1 MRSAPRKGTA
11 ALLSS
16 WLLEAA
22 IVAATAASP
31 GAKAPPKAPSGPA
44 PLTNEDIVRLTAY
57 GTSEANIIKEINAR
71 TVDFELDAGVV
82 AELERVGV
90 TTKVLEAM
98 RKRQAEAPAR
108 RDAPPPPPAE
118 PVPESAAPPARLTLA
133 FDDAAAASDTGHDE
147 SGPQV
152 YALAAL
158 PKGAPRPKGA
168 EIDTVDEL
176 AIAVLCTTGDHVPDH
191 WDTRTPLK
199 DAPRHE
205 LLAFR
210 AGTTKRKEHGFD
222 VLALDRAPLE
232 PITLPAGSHSLI
244 VALAGRQNG
253 SGAWRLLASDSI
265 RVTAEPGKPLPLLL
279 DARTGLKGS
288 RMIGFDLNMVWKVRT
303 GPEASPG
310 TLAAPAGQ
318 AQPAAAPPPA
328 AAPGQE

>member
-1 MRSAPRKGTA
+1 MRADARWQAFPRRDRA
-11 ALLSS
+11 ALVSS
-16 WLLEAA
+16 SLLCAA
-22 IVAATAASP
+22 LFAAAASIGAGAAAKPP
-31 GAKAPPKAPSGPA
+31 GGPA

-71 TVDFELDAGVV
+71 KADFDLDAGVV

-90 TTKVLEAM
+90 TKKVLEAM
-98 RKRQAEAPAR
+98 RQRQAEAPAHPG
-108 RDAPPPPPAE
+108 APPPPPAR

-158 PKGAPRPKGA
+158 PKGAPKPKGS

-210 AGTTKRKEHGFD
+210 PGSTKRKEHGFD
-222 VLALDRAPLE
+222 VLALDRQPLE
-232 PITLPAGSHSLI
+232 PITLAAGSHSLI

-253 SGAWRLLASDSI
+253 SGAWRLMASDSI
-265 RVTAEPGKPLPLLL
+265 RVTAEAGKALPLVL
-279 DARTGLKGS
+279 DARTSLKGS
-288 RMIGFDLNMVWKVRT
+288 RMIGFDLNMTWKVH
-303 GPEASPG
+303 
-310 TLAAPAGQ
+310 
-318 AQPAAAPPPA
+318 PAAGSASTAAEPATTSPPA
-328 AAPGQE
+328 TAAASGPP